1 MLVLN
6 ILLCVHMLLVTQL
19 YLTFGDPKDCSLP
32 GSSVRGDSTGKNTG
46 VLRKYNIFLDDII
59 NPNLAYTRQAM
70 TLTLITVH

>member
-46 VLRKYNIFLDDII
+46 VGCHNIFVDDII

-70 TLTLITVH
+70 ILTLITVH